1 MKTRAINLSKNKIG
15 DYVVMRNGNVAV
27 IHNLVDPAAVSG
39 FPVTLKTLHSNAI
52 GTVTMEGCFGGKEN
66 PFDVVNVLGPL
77 TKWVDVQRMAS
88 KGGEKLLV
96 GKVVLY
102 KNDSL
107 GTVTSVIDKEG
118 GLCTQPFDKTQKER
132 AHMWL
137 TGWVDERGMLV
148 TKSAF
153 DYDLS
158 GVFLEAG
165 SRPRIGGWARKY
177 LQQLGK
183 DEDMQLGAIV
193 ALVRRMVESK
203 DNMSSAQVRV
213 ADYHLFELCKA
224 LALKEQAAQTPLLTE
239 ART

>member
-1 MKTRAINLSKNKIG
+1 MKTRTINLSKNKIG

-52 GTVTMEGCFGGKEN
+52 GTVTMEGRFGGKEN

-77 TKWVDVQRMAS
+77 TKWIDVQRMAS

-107 GTVTSVIDKEG
+107 GTITRIDFIRSNFY
-118 GLCTQPFDKTQKER
+118 TQPFDKTQKEKE
-132 AHMWL
+132 HTWL
-137 TGWVDERGMLV
+137 TGWVFERGTLV
-148 TKSAF
+148 IKSAF

-193 ALVRRMVESK
+193 ALARRVVESK
-203 DNMSSAQVRV
+203 DNMPSAQVRV

-224 LALKEQAAQTPLLTE
+224 LTLKEQAAQPLLTE